1 MLLIVAV
8 TFPVLVSVTCCDA
21 LVPVVTEPKLAVV
34 GEAVS
39 VAEAGAAPVPDAE
52 IVVGEFVAL
61 LAMEIVAESVTLL
74 CGANVTFKIAL
85 PLAYTTPSDLSPV
98 TE

>member
-1 MLLIVAV
+1 M
-8 TFPVLVSVTCCDA
+8 SVTCCEA
-21 LVPVVTEPKLAVV
+21 LLPVVTEPKLTVV

-61 LAMEIVAESVTLL
+61 LAMEIVAESAPVLW
-74 CGANVTFKIAL
+74 GANVTFKVAL
-85 PLAYTTPSDLSPV
+85 APAAMVEPLASPV